1 MENFTLE
8 SPTTKSEVL
17 ALLANADEET
27 RLIAGGTGLINLVKQ
42 RLAYPERL
50 ISLHKTEDMANISS
64 SSDALEIGALTRLID
79 LQNNEDIASKVPVL
93 TEALAEV
100 ASPRIR
106 SMATV
111 GGAVSHA
118 DPNQDLPT
126 ALIALDTIV
135 LVESADASRE
145 IPIADFYA
153 DYYETALEPNEM
165 VTGIRI
171 PVPNKASRFA
181 YKKFT
186 PGSREDYACVGV
198 CIRLDIDDH
207 GNVKDSRIVLGSVA
221 PTIRRVDDAEQL
233 ILNQEMTEALAAQ
246 AGGLA
251 SNATDPVDD
260 TRGSANYK
268 TRMAGVWVKRC
279 LLRAAD

>member
-17 ALLANADEET
+17 ALLADADEDT

-42 RLAYPERL
+42 RLAHPERL
-50 ISLHKTEDMANISS
+50 ISLHKTTGLASVS
-64 SSDALEIGALTRLID
+64 TSSDAIEIGALTRLID
-79 LQNNEDIASKVPVL
+79 LEHDDAIASKVPVL
-93 TEALAEV
+93 GEALAEI

-106 SMATV
+106 SMATI

-126 ALIALDTIV
+126 ALIALDAIV
-135 LVESADASRE
+135 IAESADGSRD
-145 IPIADFYA
+145 IPIAEFYI
-153 DYYETALEPNEM
+153 DYYETALETNEM
-165 VTGIRI
+165 VTGIKI
-171 PVPNKASRFA
+171 PVPGNASRFA

-198 CIRLDIDDH
+198 CVRLDIDDD
-207 GNVKDSRIVLGSVA
+207 GTINDSRIVLGSVA
-221 PTIRRVDDAEQL
+221 PTIRRVAEAEAL
-233 ILNQEMTEALAAQ
+233 IHGKKITEALATE
-246 AGGLA
+246 AGELA
-251 SNATDPVDD
+251 RKATDPVDD
-260 TRGSANYK
+260 TRGSAAYK

-279 LLRAAD
+279 LMQAGG